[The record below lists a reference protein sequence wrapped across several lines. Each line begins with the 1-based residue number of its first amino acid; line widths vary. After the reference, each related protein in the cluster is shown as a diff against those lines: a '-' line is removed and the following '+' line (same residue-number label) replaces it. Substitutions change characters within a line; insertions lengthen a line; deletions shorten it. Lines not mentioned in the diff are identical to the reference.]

1 MIGFRVPSEVITCHA
16 QHCVPLTF
24 VLVRV
29 SEKLGNFRRQLSS
42 NAEVRHFVT

>member
-1 MIGFRVPSEVITCHA
+1 MFGFRVPSEVITCHA
-16 QHCVPLTF
+16 QHCVPLTY

-29 SEKLGNFRRQLSS
+29 SEKLGNYRRQLFS